1 MIPPLILILSLFI
14 SIASETNSSKTIYTI
29 DKLVKETLQNN
40 PEKDFNIFDPNKYI
54 FSFHPDMKIKMKD
67 IFKKYGLRIYFF
79 YVYDIIDNPRF
90 LSEVM
95 YKIGKFVNNDP
106 KATKFISVVFV
117 INKNKYLFRIG
128 GKVGKS
134 QQKKKLIKIMEEKLH
149 SFGRTIFQKD
159 LGTFSIELL
168 NVIKEN
174 IDFF

>member
-1 MIPPLILILSLFI
+1 
-14 SIASETNSSKTIYTI
+14 
-29 DKLVKETLQNN
+29 
-40 PEKDFNIFDPNKYI
+40 
-54 FSFHPDMKIKMKD
+54 
-67 IFKKYGLRIYFF
+67 
-79 YVYDIIDNPRF
+79 
-90 LSEVM
+90 M